1 MRSNRVFFPSEQ
13 LNRSQTR
20 KTKGEGREK
29 ESREKKR
36 IGGCGG
42 VKDQRIII
50 FLYIM
55 PFSTPMDTK
64 GKKKICAIAKDKN
77 KNYIL
82 AQSLSLVGSC
92 IQQLQENYGRPKAN
106 VQLNIGTKRDSKSRI
121 FHSWEEVKGLVNGKP
136 DQIYKSFDLQSNDGN

>member
-1 MRSNRVFFPSEQ
+1 M
-13 LNRSQTR
+13 
-20 KTKGEGREK
+20 GEGREK

-64 GKKKICAIAKDKN
+64 GKKLRRFVLLPKIKI
-77 KNYIL
+77 
-82 AQSLSLVGSC
+82 
-92 IQQLQENYGRPKAN
+92 R
-106 VQLNIGTKRDSKSRI
+106 TI
-121 FHSWEEVKGLVNGKP
+121 F
-136 DQIYKSFDLQSNDGN
+136 